1 MLSDMSNE
9 QRIQSLENKIQGIK
23 TQLTALGEM
32 RPGSLSKQYNVCG
45 KPGCRCKDPNQ
56 PKRHGPYYQLS
67 YVHRGKSTSQFIR
80 PELRATVR
88 AQTATFKKFRK
99 LIDQWVDLALTI
111 AKLKLDTARQKAS
124 K

>member
-1 MLSDMSNE
+1 MNNK
-9 QRIQSLENKIQGIK
+9 QRIQALENKIQEIK
-23 TQLTALGEM
+23 TQLMALGEM

-45 KPGCRCKDPNQ
+45 KPGCRCKDPHQ

-80 PELRATVR
+80 PELRVTVR

-99 LIDQWVDLALTI
+99 LIDQWVNLALTV

-124 K
+124 